1 MTVNLPD
8 FSVLLFSFSSGEIN
22 NRTFIFL
29 PYQRV
34 CNQNDTPNHT
44 KGHINSNVMVH
55 LRLADVGEVFHNVL
69 FWLISLFALP
79 GNYYYVFLFLFIN
92 MMLCSWLF

>member
-1 MTVNLPD
+1 MKLITGH
-8 FSVLLFSFSSGEIN
+8 LF
-22 NRTFIFL
+22 FL

-44 KGHINSNVMVH
+44 KGHINSNVMVN

-79 GNYYYVFLFLFIN
+79 GNYYYFFLFLFIN

>member
-22 NRTFIFL
+22 NRKLNFSFFRS
-29 PYQRV
+29 YQRV
-34 CNQNDTPNHT
+34 CNQNDTPNRT
-44 KGHINSNVMVH
+44 KGQINSNVMVN

-79 GNYYYVFLFLFIN
+79 GNYYYYFI
-92 MMLCSWLF
+92 FRFRFFFP